1 MLIKLFVLSVFLF
14 ASGCDSGDRSSSLLG
29 LGLKLTEQ
37 QRYFVINYAAFQQEL
52 FLVNLDDPEAV
63 LAYNVD
69 LLQKMDC
76 VHKQFNDDILVAYEL
91 ITKIADKTL
100 NTKKRKNASEEFD
113 NATPLVIR
121 FNSDADKCVRNAP
134 N

>member
-1 MLIKLFVLSVFLF
+1 MD
-14 ASGCDSGDRSSSLLG
+14 ADRDG
-29 LGLKLTEQ
+29 VRDDIQEYIDGLKLTEQ

-63 LAYNVD
+63 LASNVD